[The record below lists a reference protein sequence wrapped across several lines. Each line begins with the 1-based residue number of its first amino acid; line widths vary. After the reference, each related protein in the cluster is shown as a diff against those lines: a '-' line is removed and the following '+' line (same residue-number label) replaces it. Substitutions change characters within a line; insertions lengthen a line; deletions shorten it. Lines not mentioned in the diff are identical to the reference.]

1 MNTISTIGQTLAM
14 DGHSF
19 KGGMTAFTI
28 PKARE
33 AVAPMKLPQ
42 TAAEVSRT
50 LADNL
55 AEAKETC
62 QNIQKLSD
70 LVLGHKLQFSVNE
83 KLNKV
88 IVEVVDPSTNKIIR
102 EIPSEDLQRIQVQMK
117 QAIGVLFDE
126 MI

>member
-1 MNTISTIGQTLAM
+1 
-14 DGHSF
+14 
-19 KGGMTAFTI
+19 
-28 PKARE
+28 
-33 AVAPMKLPQ
+33 LPQ